1 MTAHFRRFPLLTPP
15 TNDRSL
21 PAPTIKG
28 PLHACERAVFVED
41 VKEGAS
47 VHLFRNGTQYA
58 AACFDYSSLWF
69 RITDPLQEGER
80 IKVDQQFP
88 DCEYQGPPSTEIV
101 VGPANDVP
109 RPELVGP
116 FCTGTTC
123 IGVGGLRYAAQVRIV
138 QTDAR
143 FGARSR

>member
-69 RITDPLQEGER
+69 RITDPLQEGESH
-80 IKVDQQFP
+80 
-88 DCEYQGPPSTEIV
+88 QG
-101 VGPANDVP
+101 GPTVS
-109 RPELVGP
+109 
-116 FCTGTTC
+116 
-123 IGVGGLRYAAQVRIV
+123 GLRVSRPSLYRDCGGAGKRRAAPRACRAVLHGH
-138 QTDAR
+138 DLH
-143 FGARSR
+143 